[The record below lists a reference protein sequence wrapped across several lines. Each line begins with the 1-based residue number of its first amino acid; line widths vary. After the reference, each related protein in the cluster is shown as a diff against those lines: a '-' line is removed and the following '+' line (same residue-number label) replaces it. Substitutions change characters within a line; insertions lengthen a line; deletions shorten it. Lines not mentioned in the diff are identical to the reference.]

1 MFYVGIRQ
9 SLWHNFDIICQ
20 KVLTKV
26 QMIPRIMT
34 EGKVYIQ
41 KINLQLCN
49 DKKVQQIY
57 KAQYF
62 LV

>member
-1 MFYVGIRQ
+1 MFSVGTCL

-26 QMIPRIMT
+26 QMIPRVMT
-34 EGKVYIQ
+34 TGNVDI
-41 KINLQLCN
+41 LQLCN

-57 KAQYF
+57 KAHCF